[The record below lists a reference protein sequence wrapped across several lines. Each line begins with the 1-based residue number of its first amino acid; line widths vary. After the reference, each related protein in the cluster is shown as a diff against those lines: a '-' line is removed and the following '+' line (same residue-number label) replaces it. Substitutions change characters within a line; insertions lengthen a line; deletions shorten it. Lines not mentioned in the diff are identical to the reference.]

1 MRGERPPLHRVT
13 LANGL
18 RVLLAPDPGAPR
30 VTVCVHYGVGFR
42 SEPPS
47 REGFAHLFE
56 HLMFRGS
63 ESLPNG
69 AFYDHVHTSGGEA
82 NGTTHQDYTD
92 YYQAVPAEAL
102 EQALFSEADRMRAP
116 RFTPD
121 SLAEQLDG
129 VAQEIH
135 QATVARPYGGFPWPL
150 LPGLLY
156 ASHANAHDGYG
167 DIAEL
172 RHTTP
177 DQCAE
182 FFDTHYA
189 PSNAVLTVGGGF
201 DLRAGLELVERHF
214 ADIPDRPVPPRPE
227 LDEPAPAADRW
238 SVCTEAG
245 VSATAVAVGYRLPDP
260 GRDLPGHLAHRV
272 LARLLAGEVDVD
284 SSCGF
289 FGPLDARSPDTLVLT
304 GRLAQGSSPQDLL
317 ARIEG
322 QWGAWAEGE
331 GRDDAVARAV
341 GALVLEHHRDHDD
354 LQVRT
359 RALGRLE
366 TLFGRAE
373 LLDEIP
379 LRLAEIGPSQVA
391 GAARGLLRA
400 HKAVL
405 VIEPGP
411 VRTRPAPAVRTAPA
425 AFGASPATDSAVS
438 PATAS
443 AVSQAM
449 APAAAP
455 ATADRPHRTAVQLG
469 SSPAGPRCVPV
480 PEPRPAK
487 DPALAV
493 GADAVLGNGLRLVAV
508 HTRTPVV
515 ELRLRRPLGVLG
527 WTRPDAVD
535 ALLRLLNQ
543 RARTAWRAASVR
555 GDIQWSTDGQWLEA
569 TGHVAP
575 SDVDTWL
582 SVLADLASA
591 PQPAAREGARPRTP
605 AAPPAPHGPPLPR
618 PADRVADDALRRRL
632 ADRPT
637 AAPDDPAAL
646 HRSVMD
652 PAGATLIAVGALD
665 GARLVARAE
674 QLLAGWTSA
683 GAEEAP
689 EVRSR
694 PHDGADLLVVRQD
707 HYPGAHLTLHAPA
720 SMDGPDEAA
729 RYVATAVFGGYF
741 GSRLA
746 ARLARRGTSAY
757 VALAGRD
764 VLGDR
769 PRAYVRA
776 WLPEAWVPEAL
787 GELRAEALAMATD
800 PPGTAEVSAA
810 RDFCAGQLLSVFDSQ
825 AGVADVLCRTVAYG
839 QAPTWAAR
847 LPRLMREASTADVA
861 RVGGELFG
869 ARPLAGVLVGRTGPG
884 PVDETELRTVRR

>member
-18 RVLLAPDPGAPR
+18 RVLLAPNPRAPR
-30 VTVCVHYGVGFR
+30 VTVCAHYGVGFR
-42 SEPPS
+42 SEPPA

-69 AFYDHVHTSGGEA
+69 AFYNHVHSWGGEA

-121 SLAEQLDG
+121 SLAEQLAG

-135 QATVARPYGGFPWPL
+135 HATVGRPYGGFPWPL
-150 LPGLLY
+150 LPGLFY
-156 ASHANAHDGYG
+156 EAHANAHDGYG

-182 FFDTHYA
+182 FFDTYYT

-201 DLRAGLELVERHF
+201 DLHAGLELVERHF

-227 LDEPAPAADRW
+227 LDEPGPAADRW

-272 LARLLAGEVDVD
+272 LARLLTCDADVD

-289 FGPLDARSPDTLVLT
+289 FGPLDARSPDTLVIT
-304 GRLAQGSSPQDLL
+304 GRLAAGSSPQDLL
-317 ARIEG
+317 ARIEA
-322 QWGAWAEGE
+322 QWGAWADGKDH
-331 GRDDAVARAV
+331 DDAVARAV

-373 LLDEIP
+373 LLDELP

-391 GAARGLLRA
+391 EAARGLLRA

-411 VRTRPAPAVRTAPA
+411 VRTRPAPAAHA
-425 AFGASPATDSAVS
+425 ASPA
-438 PATAS
+438 
-443 AVSQAM
+443 M
-449 APAAAP
+449 
-455 ATADRPHRTAVQLG
+455 ADRPHRTAVQLG
-469 SSPAGPRCVPV
+469 RSPAGPRRVPV
-480 PEPRPAK
+480 PAPGPVK
-487 DPALAV
+487 DPALTV
-493 GADAVLGNGLRLVAV
+493 SADTTLSNGLRLVAV
-508 HTRTPVV
+508 HTRTPAV
-515 ELRLRRPLGVLG
+515 ELRLRKPLGVAG

-535 ALLRLLNQ
+535 ELLRLLNQ
-543 RARTAWRAASVR
+543 RARMAWRAASVP

-569 TGHVAP
+569 IGHVAP
-575 SDVDTWL
+575 SDVETWL
-582 SVLADLASA
+582 CVLADLASA
-591 PQPAAREGARPRTP
+591 TEPAAREDAWPQTP
-605 AAPPAPHGPPLPR
+605 VAPLAPHAPSPLR
-618 PADRVADDALRRRL
+618 PADRLADDALRRQL
-632 ADRPT
+632 STYAA
-637 AAPDDPAAL
+637 AAPGDLAAL
-646 HRSVMD
+646 HRLVMN
-652 PAGATLIAVGALD
+652 PAGATLLAVGALD
-665 GARLVARAE
+665 GTRLTARAE
-674 QLLAGWTSA
+674 HLLAPWTSVH
-683 GAEEAP
+683 EAP
-689 EVRSR
+689 AERPR
-694 PHDGADLLVVRQD
+694 PHDGTGLLVVRD
-707 HYPGAHLTLHAPA
+707 HRPGAHLTLHAPA
-720 SMDGPDEAA
+720 SMNGPDEAA
-729 RYVATAVFGGYF
+729 RYIATAVFGGYF

-746 ARLARRGTSAY
+746 SRIARRGTSTY

-764 VLGDR
+764 VLADR
-769 PRAYVRA
+769 PRTYIRA
-776 WLPEAWVPEAL
+776 WLPDELVPEAL
-787 GELRAEALAMATD
+787 RELRAEARAMATD
-800 PPGTAEVSAA
+800 PPGNAEVSAA
-810 RDFCAGQLLSVFDSQ
+810 RAFCTGQLLSVFDSQ
-825 AGVADVLCRTVAYG
+825 SGVADVLCRTVAYG
-839 QAPTWAAR
+839 QAPAWPAQ
-847 LPRLMREASTADVA
+847 LPRLMREVSTADVA
-861 RVGGELFG
+861 RVGAELFA
-869 ARPLAGVLVGRTGPG
+869 ARPLTGVLVGRAGP
-884 PVDETELRTVRR
+884 ERTADV